1 MMDDRLIEKRL
12 GWIEAS
18 CEKLRRSAKPAS
30 IETDE
35 VQRGFAEHTLQ
46 TAIQAAIDVATLIVT
61 ARKLGE
67 PDSTRSLFRLL
78 ALDGW
83 VSQEQVE
90 VWGDASSGSAT
101 SSCAGISRW
110 TRAIVRGIL
119 ETSLVEFGDFVRSIR
134 SRMARPSH

>member
-1 MMDDRLIEKRL
+1 MDDRLIEKRL

-35 VQRGFAEHTLQ
+35 VQRGFAEHTLR

-90 VWGDASSGSAT
+90 VWRRIVGFRNIVVHRYLEVDP
-101 SSCAGISRW
+101 
-110 TRAIVRGIL
+110 AIVRGIL

>member
-35 VQRGFAEHTLQ
+35 VQRGFAEHTLR

-90 VWGDASSGSAT
+90 VWRRIVGFRNIVVHRYLEVDP
-101 SSCAGISRW
+101 
-110 TRAIVRGIL
+110 AIVLVIL

-134 SRMARPSH
+134 SRMTRPSH

>member
-90 VWGDASSGSAT
+90 VWRRIVGFRNIVVRRYLEVDP
-101 SSCAGISRW
+101 
-110 TRAIVRGIL
+110 AIVRGIL

>member
-1 MMDDRLIEKRL
+1 MDDRLIEKRL

-90 VWGDASSGSAT
+90 VWRRIVGFRNIVVRRYLEVDP
-101 SSCAGISRW
+101 
-110 TRAIVRGIL
+110 AIVRGIL

>member
-35 VQRGFAEHTLQ
+35 VQRGFAEHTLR

-90 VWGDASSGSAT
+90 VWRRIVGFRNIVVHRYLEVDP
-101 SSCAGISRW
+101 
-110 TRAIVRGIL
+110 AIVRGIL